1 MAKKTYYKRY
11 RGSRDKYSVEQTAGQ
26 LNVPAAQQAYVQVVP
41 DSSIGGMRKVKHL
54 SVNFASPDTLGSDTV
69 GYWALVYCPQGT
81 TPSQLNLTGSS
92 MYEPNQY
99 VMNCGTFDCNAGP
112 VRFHSPVSRNLNSGD
127 KVYLIV
133 ANPNST
139 AQGVFLYT
147 VRYAITLQ

>member
-1 MAKKTYYKRY
+1 MPKFYKKRY
-11 RGSRDKYSVEQTAGQ
+11 YRGNRDKYSVEQTAGQ
-26 LNVPAAQQAYVQVVP
+26 LNVPPTQQAYVQVVP

-54 SVNFASPDTLGSDTV
+54 TVNFASPDIAGTDTT

-81 TPSQLNLTGSS
+81 NPSQLSLSGSS

-112 VRFHSPVSRNLNSGD
+112 VRFHSPLSRNLNSGD
-127 KVYLIV
+127 KIYLIV

-147 VRYAITLQ
+147 VRYAVTLQ